1 MNNKLYPPQICL
13 VSRLVDDNNPFG
25 PWESAPLEAA
35 YPNDDFYVYVCNS
48 LVHKLSTIDPT
59 SNLSGN
65 NKIWAFTTICKEVN
79 LGTGVVVGGRCY
91 VGKNAIVGEGTR
103 IQDGCHITDRMII
116 GKRCFFGPG
125 VVSMNDRH
133 PVVNNPNYIAEP
145 PIIEDDVVIGAG
157 VVLYPGVRIGTR
169 SVIAAG
175 AVVTRDIPWNSVV
188 MIKDRLMIT
197 SKGE

>member
-1 MNNKLYPPQICL
+1 MNVKIYPPQMCL
-13 VSRLVDDNNPFG
+13 ASRLVNYDDPFG
-25 PWESAPLEAA
+25 PWESVPLEAA
-35 YPNDDFYVYVCNS
+35 YPDDDFYVYISNS
-48 LVHKLSTIDPT
+48 LVHKLSTVDPT
-59 SNLSGN
+59 AILLGD
-65 NKIWAFTTICKEVN
+65 NKVWAFTTICKGVV
-79 LGTGVVVGGRCY
+79 LGCNVVVGGRCY
-91 VGKNAIVGEGTR
+91 IGKESKIGQGTR

-116 GKRCFFGPG
+116 GDRCFFGPG
-125 VVSMNDRH
+125 VVTMNDRH

-145 PIIEDDVVIGAG
+145 PTIGNDVTIGAG
-157 VVLYPGVRIGTR
+157 VVIYPGVAVGDN